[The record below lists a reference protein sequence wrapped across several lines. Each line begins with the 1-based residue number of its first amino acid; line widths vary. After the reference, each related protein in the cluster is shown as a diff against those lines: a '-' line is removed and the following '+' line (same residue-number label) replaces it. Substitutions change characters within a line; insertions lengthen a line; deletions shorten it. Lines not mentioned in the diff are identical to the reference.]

1 MNYAITSIYQGEQ
14 LVNYMQEVLL
24 LLQVSSYLTF
34 KLAEKMNLK
43 REPMEVVG
51 QETLSKKIPLLPEDR
66 MC

>member
-1 MNYAITSIYQGEQ
+1 MNYAIISIYQGEQ

-51 QETLSKKIPLLPEDR
+51 QET
-66 MC
+66 